1 MTHQDI
7 SQEHKEDLEQGFP
20 IQLKLLL
27 AVIVI
32 AVVAIIAKMIGIY

>member
-1 MTHQDI
+1 MATQDT
-7 SQEHKEDLEQGFP
+7 SKENKEEIEQGFP

-32 AVVAIIAKMIGIY
+32 AVVAIMAKIIGIY